1 MFITLKQEE
10 DKRRSEITLPD
21 EDRQPNQKVIST
33 FNVLLKTGND
43 IEQSV
48 ICNPRNP
55 ADERQIYQFSLD

>member
-21 EDRQPNQKVIST
+21 EDRQPNQKSIST

-43 IEQSV
+43 ER
-48 ICNPRNP
+48 ICG
-55 ADERQIYQFSLD
+55 EL